1 MALSNKQTNYHFQY
15 SISVNN
21 TQEKVWNFLTNVD
34 RWKEWDTELKS
45 STLSENFGLGAK
57 GVLTPKK
64 GPKLKFHIS
73 KIIPNKSYTFVTKMP
88 VGTIEIKRTLAN
100 KGNQIE
106 FTDDIKFTGLLKR
119 LFGLMLGGGFKSVLP
134 DVMQNFK
141 ELAEQE

>member
-15 SISVNN
+15 SILVNN

-45 STLSENFGLGAK
+45 SSLSENFGLGAR
-57 GVLTPKK
+57 GILTPKK

-73 KIIPNKSYTFVTKMP
+73 ELEHNKSYTFVTKMP
-88 VGTIEIKRTLAN
+88 VGTLEIKRTLKN

-106 FTDDIKFTGLLKR
+106 FTDDIKFTGFLKR